1 MIAVRSSDRVFGGFY
16 MNEAD
21 VKAFWEAHPCGGD
34 QVKGLS
40 GDYDDFFTR
49 YDAFRYRQEA
59 HILKCLDRINFRDRR
74 TLEIGLGQGSDAEQ
88 IIRRGARWSGVDLTR
103 ESIERVA
110 MRLALRRLP
119 YERLEQASA
128 LALPFEDGA
137 FDIVFSHGV
146 LHHIPEIAR
155 AQAEIRRVLKPDG
168 LLLMMVYSKWSL
180 NYLVSIGIVRRLGL
194 LTMYALGMRARG
206 MVADHLDNAREVGL
220 WRYLRMHNFIH
231 RNTDGPHSPYSKVY
245 SLGLIA
251 SDFREFEIVGWHREF
266 MHAPPLSVGWLPLAS
281 VLGWH
286 LWVELKP
293 RPRRGKESAGR
304 PKTPAA
310 V

>member
-1 MIAVRSSDRVFGGFY
+1 
-16 MNEAD
+16 MNEPD
-21 VKAFWEAHPCGGD
+21 VKAFWEAHPCGAH

-40 GDYDDFFTR
+40 GDYETFFTR

-59 HILKCLDRINFRDRR
+59 HILKCLDRINFRGRR

-103 ESIERVA
+103 ESVDRVA
-110 MRLALRRLP
+110 MRLALRGLP

-137 FDIVFSHGV
+137 FDMVFSHGV
-146 LHHIPEIAR
+146 LHHIPNITR

-168 LLLMMVYSKWSL
+168 LLLMMVYAKWSL
-180 NYLVSIGIVRRLGL
+180 NYLVSIGVVRRLGL
-194 LTMYALGMRARG
+194 LAMYALRLRAKG
-206 MVADHLDNAREVGL
+206 IVADHVDNARQVGL
-220 WRYLRMHNFIH
+220 WRYLKMSNFIH

-245 SLGLIA
+245 SLGLVA
-251 SDFREFEIVGWHREF
+251 SDFRDFEIVSWHREF
-266 MHAPPLSVGWLPLAS
+266 MHAPPLPAGWLPFAS

-293 RPRRGKESAGR
+293 RLLGR
-304 PKTPAA
+304 
-310 V
+310 